1 MMDEESAM
9 QRSWEKHFRQREQ
22 QTPRSKGG
30 TSLQLKRQ
38 RPRGQSVRRV
48 DGEEGGA

>member
-1 MMDEESAM
+1 M
-9 QRSWEKHFRQREQ
+9 RSRPCKDLGEKHFGQREQ

-30 TSLQLKRQ
+30 ATFVCGEAETEGHGV
-38 RPRGQSVRRV
+38 PRV